1 MTWNLF
7 LSALLDALEDTLKLL
22 PFLLVTYI
30 LMEALER
37 KTEDKSASL
46 LAKSGPFGPVIG
58 ALVGVVP
65 QCGFSAAASSLYA
78 GGLISIGTL
87 LSVFL
92 STSDEMLPIFISEQV
107 AVPTIVRILLT
118 KAVLGLVS
126 GLLVDLVLYFTKW
139 KNKVVRHRI
148 HDLCE
153 MEHCGCEE
161 EEGGIGGILKSALV
175 HTVNIT
181 LFVFLITLVLTLLV
195 EGIGEEAIASFLS
208 GKEIAG
214 VLLAGLIGLIPNCAA
229 SVMITQLYLEGML
242 GAGQMMTG
250 LLVGAGVG
258 LLVLFRTNSHPKENL
273 KITALL
279 YVIGVFWGLVMELFG
294 ITF

>member
-118 KAVLGLVS
+118 KVVLGLVS

-181 LFVFLITLVLTLLV
+181 VFVFLITLVLTLLV

-279 YVIGVFWGLVMELFG
+279 YVIGVFWGLLMELFG

>member
-7 LSALLDALEDTLKLL
+7 LSALLDALEDTLKLI

-175 HTVNIT
+175 HTVNINV
-181 LFVFLITLVLTLLV
+181 FVFLITLVLTLLV

-279 YVIGVFWGLVMELFG
+279 YAIGVFWGLVMELFG

>member
-181 LFVFLITLVLTLLV
+181 VFVFLITLVLTLLV

-214 VLLAGLIGLIPNCAA
+214 VLLAGLIGLIPNCVA

>member
-181 LFVFLITLVLTLLV
+181 VFVFLITLVLTLLV

-214 VLLAGLIGLIPNCAA
+214 VLLAGLIGLIPNCVA

-279 YVIGVFWGLVMELFG
+279 YVIGVFWGLLMELFG

>member
-7 LSALLDALEDTLKLL
+7 LSALLDALEDTLKLI

-118 KAVLGLVS
+118 KVVLGLVS
-126 GLLVDLVLYFTKW
+126 GLLVDLVLRFTKW
-139 KNKVVRHRI
+139 KDKVVRHRI

-181 LFVFLITLVLTLLV
+181 VFVFLITLVLTLLV

>member
-1 MTWNLF
+1 M
-7 LSALLDALEDTLKLL
+7 
-22 PFLLVTYI
+22 
-30 LMEALER
+30 
-37 KTEDKSASL
+37 
-46 LAKSGPFGPVIG
+46 
-58 ALVGVVP
+58 
-65 QCGFSAAASSLYA
+65 
-78 GGLISIGTL
+78 
-87 LSVFL
+87 
-92 STSDEMLPIFISEQV
+92 
-107 AVPTIVRILLT
+107 
-118 KAVLGLVS
+118 
-126 GLLVDLVLYFTKW
+126 
-139 KNKVVRHRI
+139 
-148 HDLCE
+148 
-153 MEHCGCEE
+153 
-161 EEGGIGGILKSALV
+161 
-175 HTVNIT
+175 NIT

>member
-7 LSALLDALEDTLKLL
+7 LSALLDALVDTLKLI